1 MEPDSRA
8 AKGGGKRPRG
18 ISRVFVPKQKKGGET
33 LGDHGAD
40 QLPPESR
47 NQWKTAVGMRP
58 TCLALAYK
66 LLPLHETEDVWQET
80 KLSVWGRLQ
89 TGPVD
94 NISGY
99 VKTVCRNKAIDR
111 LRAKKKRAEV
121 FFGDDTERYEKA
133 GPVFD
138 EVVDAEIR
146 EMVEIIRP
154 LMTDHEARVFLLRC
168 QFNWTTRMVAEA
180 LGVTEGAVKTAYKV
194 GKQKVRGTGLDRG
207 PLFRV
212 LNPD

>member
-8 AKGGGKRPRG
+8 AEGGGKRPRG
-18 ISRVFVPKQKKGGET
+18 ISRVFVPKQKKEGEA

-66 LLPLHETEDVWQET
+66 LVPFHEAEDVWQET
-80 KLSVWGRLQ
+80 KFSVWSRLK

-94 NISGY
+94 NINAY
-99 VKTVCRNKAIDR
+99 VKTACRNKAIDR
-111 LRAKKKRAEV
+111 LRAKQKRAEV
-121 FFGDDTERYEKA
+121 FFGDDTDRYEKA

-138 EVVDAEIR
+138 ENVDAEIR

-154 LMTDHEARVFLLRC
+154 LMTEYEALIFVLRC
-168 QFNWTTRMVAEA
+168 QFNWTTRMVAES
-180 LGVTEGAVKTAYKV
+180 LGVTEDAVKTAYKV
-194 GKQKVRGTGLDRG
+194 GKKKARGTGLDRG